1 MLRNP
6 PKRYVISGLDSTE
19 EPTPVAYRVTTW
31 RPGTPE
37 NRQSCFV
44 LPEYVRGLTRPLR
57 EERDEVITEPIYE
70 IPERYLTLWMV
81 IQLCRVAPPELKAHA
96 EALLELAA
104 DPWAIADEGQA
115 DTSAPE
121 TK

>member
-6 PKRYVISGLDSTE
+6 PKRYVISGLDSTG
-19 EPTPVAYRVTTW
+19 EPTPAAYRVTTW

-37 NRQSCFV
+37 DQQSCFV

-57 EERDEVITEPIYE
+57 EEGDEVQLEPIYE

-81 IQLCRVAPPELKAHA
+81 TYLCRHASLELKAQA
-96 EALLELAA
+96 ERC
-104 DPWAIADEGQA
+104 
-115 DTSAPE
+115 
-121 TK
+121 